1 MMRGDWFAPW
11 QILDVLPFKPTQ
23 YYIFYCAWPPCAKCW
38 IQVACT
44 WYWRRYCSI
53 DVNWLNG
60 KFWCDCSSF
69 CWIHYN
75 GGWCWWG
82 IHCKTKFL
90 KRWQHITL
98 ILFIFRK
105 GGRISI
111 KKCLVSTPVKAAY
124 KSPGKVIIFILTYLH
139 CIQKTKLRF
148 FRSPLFET
156 CVLAAGDFPQA
167 GTLGSN
173 ETICCGIFWLGGK
186 LSRYCRCW
194 MYLMANLFW
203 GRKTYTTS
211 KLHCKY
217 IPCTQY
223 CFSL

>member
-1 MMRGDWFAPW
+1 M
-11 QILDVLPFKPTQ
+11 
-23 YYIFYCAWPPCAKCW
+23 
-38 IQVACT
+38 
-44 WYWRRYCSI
+44 
-53 DVNWLNG
+53 
-60 KFWCDCSSF
+60 SS
-69 CWIHYN
+69 
-75 GGWCWWG
+75 
-82 IHCKTKFL
+82 
-90 KRWQHITL
+90 
-98 ILFIFRK
+98 
-105 GGRISI
+105 
-111 KKCLVSTPVKAAY
+111 PVKAAY
-124 KSPGKVIIFILTYLH
+124 KSPGKVIFILTFLH

-211 KLHCKY
+211 KLTKICQRNKLWKSHLRDSIFDNLFPGGLHHGSLALKSSNDLFMSFMRARSRSQAERLYCSGRN
-217 IPCTQY
+217 TQNY
-223 CFSL
+223 LDYSRSLF